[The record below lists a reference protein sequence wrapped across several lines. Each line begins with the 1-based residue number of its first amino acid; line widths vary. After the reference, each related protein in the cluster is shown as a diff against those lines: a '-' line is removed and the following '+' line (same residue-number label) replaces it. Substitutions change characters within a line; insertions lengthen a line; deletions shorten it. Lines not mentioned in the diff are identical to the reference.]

1 MTWAK
6 KHLTLMM
13 VILLG
18 IGVFATGGLSVAA
31 QEEGMDESQKTA
43 ITRAAEI
50 VGPSVAR
57 VEVTKSMASRSPYSF
72 FDDPFFKYFFGE
84 PPRQEE
90 RKVESL
96 GSGFVI
102 DWKGEKYILTNE
114 HVVSGAQE
122 IRLVFS
128 EGRTFQ
134 AEVVGKDEMIDIA
147 VLRITKGTGVENL
160 PTVTLGNPG
169 STPIGGWVV
178 AIGNPEG
185 FENTVTAGVLSA
197 KNRTIPKPGGEGSYQ
212 NLLQT
217 DASINPGNSGGP
229 LVNANGEVIGIN
241 TAIIRRNQQGV
252 PLTGLNFAV
261 SIDSVKQVLPQLI
274 NQGEVTRAWLG
285 VWFQE
290 ITPEMGEKFGLMDG
304 QGVLISEVVENSP
317 AEEAGLKP
325 GDVIV
330 EIDGTKITDGTQFQ
344 QEIMY
349 RDVGEEISISLV
361 RNQEKQ
367 SVTVEL
373 GRRSEEDQAT
383 SSDDRDSIT
392 DETFGITL
400 NENSPDLQEQYDL
413 VLDEGLV
420 VTGVEGFGAAGT
432 LREGDVLL
440 QAGKSN
446 MNLFSLNDV
455 KDWEKITSS
464 LEEGETLL
472 VRIVRGSSYR
482 WVTLER

>member
-1 MTWAK
+1 MTRTRK
-6 KHLTLMM
+6 QVVLLLT
-13 VILLG
+13 ILLG
-18 IGVFATGGLSVAA
+18 VGVIASGTLSVTG
-31 QEEGMDESQKTA
+31 QEVDESQKTA
-43 ITRAAEI
+43 ITRAAEK
-50 VGPSVAR
+50 VGPAVAR
-57 VEVTKSMASRSPYSF
+57 VEVKKSLSRRSPYSF

-84 PPRQEE
+84 PPEREE

-102 DWKGEKYILTNE
+102 DWKGEKYVLTNE

-134 AEVVGKDEMIDIA
+134 AKILGKDEMIDIA
-147 VLRITKGTGVENL
+147 VLEITKGEGVDDL
-160 PTVTLGNPG
+160 PTADLGNPDT
-169 STPIGGWVV
+169 TPIGGWAI

-197 KNRTIPKPGGEGSYQ
+197 KNRTIPRPNSEGNYQ

-217 DASINPGNSGGP
+217 DAAINPGNSGGP

-261 SIDSVKQVLPQLI
+261 SINSVKQVLPQLI
-274 NQGEVTRAWLG
+274 SQGEVTRAWLG

-290 ITPEMGEKFGLMDG
+290 VTPEMGEKFGLDDG
-304 QGVLISEVVENSP
+304 EGILISEVIENSP

-325 GDVIV
+325 GDIIV
-330 EIDGTKITDGTQFQ
+330 EIDGTKITSGTQFQ
-344 QEIMY
+344 EEIMY
-349 RDVGEEISISLV
+349 REVGEKIEVTFIRS
-361 RNQEKQ
+361 QEKH
-367 SVTVEL
+367 SVTVQL
-373 GRRSEEDQAT
+373 GKRSEETTQTPEEKDT
-383 SSDDRDSIT
+383 IT
-392 DETFGITL
+392 DNTFGITL
-400 NENSPDLQEQYDL
+400 TENSPSLQEKYEL
-413 VLDEGLV
+413 VLNEGLV
-420 VTGVEGFGAAGT
+420 ITDVQELGPAET
-432 LREGDVLL
+432 LNEGDVLL
-440 QAGKSN
+440 QAGESN
-446 MNLFSLNDV
+446 MNLYSLNTV
-455 KDWEKITSS
+455 EDWEKVTSS
-464 LEEGETLL
+464 LEEGDTLL

>member
-1 MTWAK
+1 MTRTRKRMA
-6 KHLTLMM
+6 LLLI
-13 VILLG
+13 ILLG
-18 IGVFATGGLSVAA
+18 VGVIATGTLSVTG
-31 QEEGMDESQKTA
+31 QEVEESQKTA
-43 ITRAAEI
+43 ITRAAEK
-50 VGPSVAR
+50 VGPAVAR
-57 VEVTKSMASRSPYSF
+57 VEVKKSLSRRSPYSF

-84 PPRQEE
+84 PPEREE

-102 DWKGEKYILTNE
+102 DWKGKKYVLTNE

-134 AEVVGKDEMIDIA
+134 AEILGKDEMIDIA
-147 VLRITKGTGVENL
+147 VLEITKGEGVENL
-160 PTVTLGNPG
+160 PTAVLGDPEAA
-169 STPIGGWVV
+169 PIGGWTI

-197 KNRTIPKPGGEGSYQ
+197 KNRTIPRPNSEGSYQ

-217 DASINPGNSGGP
+217 DAAINPGNSGGP
-229 LVNANGEVIGIN
+229 LVNASGEVIGIN
-241 TAIIRRNQQGV
+241 TAIIRRNRQGV

-261 SIDSVKQVLPQLI
+261 SINSVKQVLPQLI

-290 ITPEMGEKFGLMDG
+290 VTPEMGEKFGLDDG
-304 QGVLISEVVENSP
+304 EGILISEVVENSP

-325 GDVIV
+325 GDIIV
-330 EIDGTKITDGTQFQ
+330 EIDGTKITSGTQFQ
-344 QEIMY
+344 EAIMY
-349 RDVGEEISISLV
+349 REVGEKIEVTFI
-361 RNQEKQ
+361 RNQEKD

-373 GRRSEEDQAT
+373 GKRTEEPAQTSEEKDA
-383 SSDDRDSIT
+383 IT
-392 DETFGITL
+392 DDTFGITL
-400 NENSPDLQEQYDL
+400 TENSPSLQEEYEL

-420 VTGVEGFGAAGT
+420 VTDVQEFGPAGT
-432 LREGDVLL
+432 LNEGDVLL
-440 QAGKSN
+440 QAGESN
-446 MNLFSLNDV
+446 MNLYSLNTV
-455 KDWEKITSS
+455 KDWKEITSS
-464 LEEGETLL
+464 LEEGDTLL
-472 VRIVRGSSYR
+472 VRIVRGNSYR